1 MDRKSGGKEGSR
13 GGVRGR
19 RRVCIHVWDM
29 ARWIT
34 QPDGQFITV
43 TEREGA
49 KERDSEERGKERE
62 AARGWD
68 EELGERQL
76 KTRWRTKRGE

>member
-1 MDRKSGGKEGSR
+1 MDRKSGGKEGNR

-19 RRVCIHVWDM
+19 RRVCIHVWDT

-43 TEREGA
+43 TERE
-49 KERDSEERGKERE
+49 RGQK
-62 AARGWD
+62 RGI
-68 EELGERQL
+68 Q
-76 KTRWRTKRGE
+76 KRGERKERQQEDGMKSLGKDS

>member
-19 RRVCIHVWDM
+19 RRVCIHVWDT

-34 QPDGQFITV
+34 QPGGQFITV
-43 TEREGA
+43 TERE
-49 KERDSEERGKERE
+49 RGKK
-62 AARGWD
+62 RGI
-68 EELGERQL
+68 Q
-76 KTRWRTKRGE
+76 KRGERKERQQEDGMKSLGKDS

>member
-13 GGVRGR
+13 GGLRGR
-19 RRVCIHVWDM
+19 RRVCIHVWDT

-43 TEREGA
+43 TERE
-49 KERDSEERGKERE
+49 RGGKRKGFRRE
-62 AARGWD
+62 GK
-68 EELGERQL
+68 G
-76 KTRWRTKRGE
+76 KRGSKRMG

>member
-1 MDRKSGGKEGSR
+1 MYSRVGYGKMDYP
-13 GGVRGR
+13 
-19 RRVCIHVWDM
+19 
-29 ARWIT
+29 T
-34 QPDGQFITV
+34 QRAIYHCHR
-43 TEREGA
+43 EREGA

>member
-19 RRVCIHVWDM
+19 RRVCIHVWDT

-43 TEREGA
+43 TEREGGQ
-49 KERDSEERGKERE
+49 KRGI
-62 AARGWD
+62 
-68 EELGERQL
+68 Q
-76 KTRWRTKRGE
+76 KRGERKERQQEDGMKSLGKDS

>member
-1 MDRKSGGKEGSR
+1 MDRKSGGKDGSR

-19 RRVCIHVWDM
+19 RRVCIHVWDT

-43 TEREGA
+43 TKR
-49 KERDSEERGKERE
+49 ERGQK
-62 AARGWD
+62 RGI
-68 EELGERQL
+68 Q
-76 KTRWRTKRGE
+76 KRGERKERQQEDGMKSLGKDS

>member
-19 RRVCIHVWDM
+19 RRVCIHVWDT

-43 TEREGA
+43 TERERGQKRGIQKREER
-49 KERDSEERGKERE
+49 KERQQEDGMKSLGKDS
-62 AARGWD
+62 
-68 EELGERQL
+68 
-76 KTRWRTKRGE
+76 

>member
-19 RRVCIHVWDM
+19 RRVCIHVWDT

-43 TEREGA
+43 TERGGGA
-49 KERDSEERGKERE
+49 KERDSEERGKERQQE
-62 AARGWD
+62 DGMKS
-68 EELGERQL
+68 LG
-76 KTRWRTKRGE
+76 KDS

>member
-13 GGVRGR
+13 GGVRGH
-19 RRVCIHVWDM
+19 RRVCIHVWDT

-43 TEREGA
+43 TERE
-49 KERDSEERGKERE
+49 RGQK
-62 AARGWD
+62 RGI
-68 EELGERQL
+68 Q
-76 KTRWRTKRGE
+76 KRGERKERQQEDGMKSLGKDS

>member
-19 RRVCIHVWDM
+19 RRVCIHVWDTE
-29 ARWIT
+29 RWIT

-43 TEREGA
+43 TERGGKRKGFRREG
-49 KERDSEERGKERE
+49 KG
-62 AARGWD
+62 
-68 EELGERQL
+68 
-76 KTRWRTKRGE
+76 KRGSKRMG